1 MLVLE
6 HMAIL
11 WILGIGAVIVVWMA
25 ANLSKTPSQTNKH
38 FSFHAKPHQT
48 PVWRKEISE
57 TYSTDEFDYLR
68 KLERHQKDPQH
79 WSCPFPPQG

>member
-1 MLVLE
+1 
-6 HMAIL
+6 MAIF

-38 FSFHAKPHQT
+38 FSFHAKSHQT